1 MCFASCTISF
11 VLYPPQPARIG
22 TWPLASSTRIS
33 TIRIR
38 SDNSSVGF
46 SPVVP
51 SGTRKWIPLSIWR
64 RPSLRTA
71 CSSSSPLFVNG
82 VTSAVPAPVNA
93 VLIILPAFLPFSRPA
108 RPLPALPARVP
119 PVRSVAEPQNVVH
132 VEPAAPADNPLR
144 GKERATREGGPVAG

>member
-1 MCFASCTISF
+1 M
-11 VLYPPQPARIG
+11 
-22 TWPLASSTRIS
+22 
-33 TIRIR
+33 
-38 SDNSSVGF
+38 
-46 SPVVP
+46 
-51 SGTRKWIPLSIWR
+51 PLSIWR

-71 CSSSSPLFVNG
+71 GSSSSPLFVNG

-144 GKERATREGGPVAG
+144 GKERATREGATVAGRVRQCNRIGRTIETHRVHARDEANARG